1 MLDLAPGLPSQED
14 LIELQLGEDDQIL
27 RVHALQKSDHQT
39 LHNTVM
45 THMEQMYKTYSSL
58 GSERYLTD
66 RGPDQAT
73 PAQDHIAEIKH
84 PVTTIQDLL
93 SGHKLPERA
102 PAHLQ
107 TLMLGVIHRYAPF

>member
-1 MLDLAPGLPSQED
+1 MFDLAPGLPSQED

-58 GSERYLTD
+58 GSERYFTD

-73 PAQDHIAEIKH
+73 PA
-84 PVTTIQDLL
+84 
-93 SGHKLPERA
+93 
-102 PAHLQ
+102 
-107 TLMLGVIHRYAPF
+107 